1 MVKGVNFGG
10 KPIARDRYKNK
21 RAEMWDAV
29 NQWLRQDL
37 PVQLPEDEELFDE
50 LCGIERVK
58 VAQDQLQL
66 EDKEEF
72 KKRVGRS
79 PDKAD
84 ALALTFAEPVYDTG
98 KPKLYGNGYVTFD
111 DLFNDAGKGTMEW

>member
-1 MVKGVNFGG
+1 MVSSRLTQNLTAEAYMGTAEINSRPSLSCQPPNKCFFNQT
-10 KPIARDRYKNK
+10 KNDK
-21 RAEMWDAV
+21 IT
-29 NQWLRQDL
+29 L
-37 PVQLPEDEELFDE
+37 EE
-50 LCGIERVK
+50 R
-58 VAQDQLQL
+58 

-111 DLFNDAGKGTMEW
+111 DLFNDAGKGTLEW

>member
-1 MVKGVNFGG
+1 
-10 KPIARDRYKNK
+10 
-21 RAEMWDAV
+21 MWDGV

-37 PVQLPEDEELFDE
+37 PVVLPNDEELFDE

-84 ALALTFAEPVYDTG
+84 ALALTFAEPVYDHG
-98 KPKLYGNGYVTFD
+98 MPRMYGNGNVTLD
-111 DLFNDAGKGTMEW
+111 QLFNDTRVDTGW